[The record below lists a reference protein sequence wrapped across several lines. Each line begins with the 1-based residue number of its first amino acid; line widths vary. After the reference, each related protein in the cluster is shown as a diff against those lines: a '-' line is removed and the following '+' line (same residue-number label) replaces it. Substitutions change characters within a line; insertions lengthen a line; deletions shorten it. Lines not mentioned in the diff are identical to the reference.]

1 MICFAK
7 HLSFIDQFYNTL
19 RIIKQAHEAHEE
31 ITLMSK
37 NVFKQ
42 IVKQKCEE
50 NGLEYLKHCIKSKGK
65 EMNYEKL
72 EIRKYLASESFLT
85 LQEKKE
91 AFMIRTRMTEV
102 KTNYKNKHNDYN
114 CVACEKKTNYNEET
128 QEHIYYCHQIK
139 HNSEEF
145 KIHMKQK

>member
-1 MICFAK
+1 
-7 HLSFIDQFYNTL
+7 
-19 RIIKQAHEAHEE
+19 
-31 ITLMSK
+31 MSK
-37 NVFKQ
+37 NMFKQ

-50 NGLEYLKHCIKSKGK
+50 NELEYLKHCIKLKGK

-72 EIRKYLASESFLT
+72 EMRNYLASESFLT

-114 CVACEKKTNYNEET
+114 CVACEKKNNYNEET

-145 KIHMKQK
+145 ENVFKNTFEKKVIKQITKQYTKNMKERKKLLPKLKC

>member
-1 MICFAK
+1 MRKLKI
-7 HLSFIDQFYNTL
+7 TL
-19 RIIKQAHEAHEE
+19 THEE

-42 IVKQKCEE
+42 IVKQKFEV

-65 EMNYEKL
+65 EMKL
-72 EIRKYLASESFLT
+72 EMRNYLASEFFLT

-102 KTNYKNKHNDYN
+102 KTNYNNKHNDYN
-114 CVACEKKTNYNEET
+114 CVACEKKNNYNQET

-145 KIHMKQK
+145 ENNEEIQFKIGKEVREDL